1 MTNKQAL
8 DALDAIIR
16 QKKGFYAISV
26 GHDEVKKSHKA
37 GILKGLDVVHEEVK
51 KLMTASETALTQPN
65 QALVEA
71 LKTIANM
78 PESGSNDLEIKIAK
92 EALSASEAQPAQTVV
107 EVENNIKLL
116 CHECGKTHEHEYNKP
131 PRHGSCEVCGRQS
144 MLCTRVMTEAAR
156 LQLERQKMG
165 GI

>member
-8 DALDAIIR
+8 DALSDVLAWAEVGIQQVQRGKTVPDLNWCGEVIR
-16 QKKGFYAISV
+16 A
-26 GHDEVKKSHKA
+26 
-37 GILKGLDVVHEEVK
+37 
-51 KLMTASETALTQPN
+51 ALTQPN